1 MKNILNKNGLTFV
14 ELLTASIVTG
24 VVMLGVAS
32 MDISLRNAYEGTS
45 KGTMVA
51 SKAAALMH
59 HVSRRILEAS
69 GSPTDPGVVIAS
81 SPSRLY
87 IRSDTPQTPSKYTD
101 DVWHVYQYNS
111 GTKTLSY
118 CTTTNATT
126 NCQATV
132 QSFPNI
138 VLFEPTLLNNS
149 ATYQFAISV
158 KITSLYD
165 SSQAVDT
172 LRNPEYTVTSTFNLP
187 SSSSTIP

>member
-59 HVSRRILEAS
+59 HISRRILEAS

-81 SPSRLY
+81 SPDRLY
-87 IRSDTPQTPSKYTD
+87 IRSDTPQTPSTYAD

-111 GTKTLSY
+111 GTDTLSY
-118 CTTTNATT
+118 CTTTNSTT